1 MLLKSYIKNEAN
13 LGGKYESYVRKTSGV
28 SAI

>member
-13 LGGKYESYVRKTSGV
+13 LGRKYQTYVRKASWV
-28 SAI
+28 SPI